1 MHIHNAT
8 IVADETTHH
17 QQLAQDTHHLWKTV
31 FQHEN
36 SAVLHLLAESGFWLQ
51 KCQCNLNICF
61 YKHLLRHAWTWRPN
75 TACSKQH
82 SWFWPRFSKP
92 CNHQAERSA
101 ATHFCMEAVK
111 YSASTAG
118 RLTSKHRKLHCQK
131 SSQKCCF
138 SHSKTT
144 TSSQRKKKK
153 IQNDFLFFFFK
164 LQPSI
169 NWNMPCME
177 KPGKLPKPSSL
188 QWEIKLPH
196 QDMTHWNEETHQHL
210 RWELLCLYKQGAGS
224 GQTSGVSHELGK
236 GFGDSSPTSR

>member
-1 MHIHNAT
+1 MPGHGGPILHAQNNTLGFGHVLANHATTKLNALQQHIFAWKQLNTQPA
-8 IVADETTHH
+8 
-17 QQLAQDTHHLWKTV
+17 QQAGWLPSI
-31 FQHEN
+31 EN
-36 SAVLHLLAESGFWLQ
+36 CIARNPAKNAVLATQ
-51 KCQCNLNICF
+51 KQPPLP
-61 YKHLLRHAWTWRPN
+61 K
-75 TACSKQH
+75 
-82 SWFWPRFSKP
+82 
-92 CNHQAERSA
+92 
-101 ATHFCMEAVK
+101 
-111 YSASTAG
+111 G
-118 RLTSKHRKLHCQK
+118 
-131 SSQKCCF
+131 
-138 SHSKTT
+138 
-144 TSSQRKKKK
+144 KKK
-153 IQNDFLFFFFK
+153 NTEWFFFFFK